1 MKRPTPLP
9 KGSARVLR
17 ARDFARCSA
26 ARSNARTGFV
36 ATALILLCSAGPCWA
51 DRLYGYADD
60 RGVFNFSDAPSD
72 PRHRLILDVR
82 PPRQGTGS
90 TAARA
95 AASNLRRSPEQLSPL
110 IRDAAR
116 QNRIDPALVEAVAFI
131 ESRFDERARS
141 PKGALGL
148 MQLMPSTATRLGVS
162 NPFDARQNLAGGAR
176 YLRELLDRFDSLPL
190 ALAAYN
196 AGEGAVERHGKA
208 IPPYAETAA
217 YVPRVLNHYELFR
230 REPSPGVTAA
240 KSPAG
245 PSART
250 QPTPPVTDR

>member
-1 MKRPTPLP
+1 M
-9 KGSARVLR
+9 
-17 ARDFARCSA
+17 
-26 ARSNARTGFV
+26 
-36 ATALILLCSAGPCWA
+36 LCSAGSCWA

-72 PRHRLILDVR
+72 PRHRLILEAR
-82 PPRQGTGS
+82 PPRPVAGG

-95 AASNLRRSPEQLSPL
+95 AATSLRRSPGQLSPL

-116 QNRIDPALVEAVAFI
+116 QNRIDPALVEAVAFV

-148 MQLMPSTATRLGVS
+148 MQLMPDTATRFGVS
-162 NPFDARQNLAGGAR
+162 DPFDARQNLAGGAR

-208 IPPYAETAA
+208 IPPYAETAQ
-217 YVPRVLNHYELFR
+217 YVPAVLTHYERLR
-230 REPSPGVTAA
+230 GNAPL
-240 KSPAG
+240 
-245 PSART
+245 
-250 QPTPPVTDR
+250 TPRP

>member
-17 ARDFARCSA
+17 ASDFARRSA
-26 ARSNARTGFV
+26 ARSNARAGFV
-36 ATALILLCSAGPCWA
+36 ATALILLYSAGPCWA

-72 PRHRLILDVR
+72 PRHRLILEIHSPR
-82 PPRQGTGS
+82 PVTGS
-90 TAARA
+90 AAARA
-95 AASNLRRSPEQLSPL
+95 ATTSLRRSPGQLSPL

-116 QNRIDPALVEAVAFI
+116 QHRIDPALVEAVAFV

-148 MQLMPSTATRLGVS
+148 MQLMPGTATRFGVS
-162 NPFDARQNLAGGAR
+162 DPFDASQNLAGGAR

-196 AGEGAVERHGKA
+196 AGEAAVERHGNT
-208 IPPYAETAA
+208 IPPFVETSE
-217 YVPRVLNHYELFR
+217 YVPKVLNLYERLR
-230 REPSPGVTAA
+230 RRP
-240 KSPAG
+240 
-245 PSART
+245 
-250 QPTPPVTDR
+250 